1 MPVPAVGCIEFA
13 SGCGE
18 SGLRSAGAGMPVPYG
33 VLRKLPAWTTAP
45 AARVYRIRIGL
56 RRIRTAFCRNR
67 HACSLRCPE
76 DTACMEDC
84 TGDHVCVNTKRPAH
98 GKTAHPSSN
107 AYQTRYPRSQLRNGT
122 LAAHAAIRL
131 MLLGSPPDMV
141 HGTALRKTKSST
153 PLTWVRRSNTHPQ
166 SGIHPCYSGLQAT
179 RHRWLPD

>member
-1 MPVPAVGCIEFA
+1 MPVPKRPEGVPIHRTTDG
-13 SGCGE
+13 
-18 SGLRSAGAGMPVPYG
+18 GLTA
-33 VLRKLPAWTTAP
+33 LPARNWLRQFGRMISAP
-45 AARVYRIRIGL
+45 TVRTGGGVYRIRIGF

-67 HACSLRCPE
+67 HACSLRRSEGIGSAP
-76 DTACMEDC
+76 AVR

-179 RHRWLPD
+179 GHRWLPD